1 MAMAETSKLTFYEI
15 QPHYVGGVG
24 VAGWARGSWSG
35 RYLDRQAAE
44 AQAESSRGW
53 LIEGV
58 QDDVR
63 VTEVTIEVVGPLA
76 PVTVTAPDVYVLS
89 HAVDGTAKG
98 MAAKGFICV
107 DHKEVDD
114 RSTTLTFAKA
124 KE

>member
-1 MAMAETSKLTFYEI
+1 MAETNRLTCYEI
-15 QPHYVGGVG
+15 QLHYTDGIG
-24 VAGWARGSWSG
+24 VAGWARGGWDS
-35 RYLDRQAAE
+35 RYLDRQEAEDAAE
-44 AQAESSRGW
+44 GSRGW

-76 PVTVTAPDVYVLS
+76 PVTVTAPDIYVLS
-89 HAVDGTAKG
+89 HAVNGTAKG

-114 RSTTLTFAKA
+114 RSTTLTFAKV
-124 KE
+124 KED